1 MKKKL
6 IKISRIREEHDM
18 LHGIRNSIGQRLSV
32 SHSSAFTKEI
42 MDKVDLI
49 IEISTEMGIDIAK
62 HGFDGVVKTNL
73 YRAKQSRRE

>member
-6 IKISRIREEHDM
+6 IKISKMREHHDM
-18 LHGIRNSIGQRLSV
+18 IHGIRNSIEQRLSV

-62 HGFDGVVKTNL
+62 LGFDGEVKTNL

>member
-18 LHGIRNSIGQRLSV
+18 LHGIRNSIEHRLNV

-49 IEISTEMGIDIAK
+49 IEMGIDIAK
-62 HGFDGVVKTNL
+62 HGFDDEVKTNL
-73 YRAKQSRRE
+73 YRAQQNRRE

>member
-1 MKKKL
+1 
-6 IKISRIREEHDM
+6 
-18 LHGIRNSIGQRLSV
+18 
-32 SHSSAFTKEI
+32 